1 MGLKVWLELAKGRRM
16 PIHDWT
22 RVDAGLFHA
31 FHQSWIIKLCDAL
44 NADRLPPDYFALPEQ
59 SIRGPIPDVL
69 ALELAVGGGA
79 PNGAATA
86 LAAAA
91 VPPRTRLVRRA
102 EGRIYV
108 RKADRVAVRHRHGQ
122 IVAVVEVVSPG
133 NKASTGELRTFVEK
147 SSDLIMQGVHLLVI
161 DLFPPSKRD
170 PQGIHKAIWD
180 QFVEEDFELPTDK
193 PLTLAAY
200 DAGPPP
206 DAYVDFV
213 AVGDTLPD
221 MPIFLKPGIYV
232 LAPLEDTYAATWSH
246 FPSPMKKLLEAPM
259 VDPPAT

>member
-1 MGLKVWLELAKGRRM
+1 M

-31 FHQSWIIKLCDAL
+31 FHQSWIIKLCDSL
-44 NADRLPPDYFALPEQ
+44 NDNRLPADYLALPEQ

-69 ALELAVGGGA
+69 TLELAPGEGE
-79 PNGAATA
+79 PDSSRPAAG
-86 LAAAA
+86 LAVAS
-91 VPPRTRLVRRA
+91 VPPRTRLVRQAPDRV
-102 EGRIYV
+102 YV
-108 RKADRVAVRHRHGQ
+108 RKADRIAVRHRHGQ
-122 IVAVVEVVSPG
+122 IVAVVEIVSPG
-133 NKASTGELRTFVEK
+133 NKASTSELRAFVEK

-180 QFVEEDFELPTDK
+180 QFEEEDFELPANK

-206 DAYVDFV
+206 VAYVEPM
-213 AVGDTLPD
+213 AVRDALPD
-221 MPIFLKPGIYV
+221 MPIFLKPGFYV
-232 LAPLEDTYAATWSH
+232 PAPLEETYMSTWRH
-246 FPSPMKKLLEAPM
+246 FPAPMKRLLE
-259 VDPPAT
+259 PPPGNPRET